1 MKKRFIALLV
11 VLVSVFSTVSAQKF
25 YVEKTD
31 NGYEQP
37 IIDKLILEN
46 YKITFKQD
54 SANYTIKCI
63 IGKTGMGRAKGSVAL
78 INNKSGD
85 LIGKTKEINGQTAIT
100 NGYANPKMIAMKKIA
115 DKYLVKLIKEKVKT
129 EQVE

>member
-1 MKKRFIALLV
+1 MRKPLFIL
-11 VLVSVFSTVSAQKF
+11 SVFLMFGINSAFSQKF

-37 IIDKLILEN
+37 IIDKLISKN

-54 SANYTIKCI
+54 SATYTLKCI
-63 IGKTGMGRAKGSVAL
+63 IGKTGMGRAKVSVAL

-85 LIGKTKEINGQTAIT
+85 LLGQTSEVNGQTAIT
-100 NGYANPKMIAMKKIA
+100 NAYANPKMIATKKIA
-115 DKYLVKLIKEKVKT
+115 DKYLIDLINKYVKN
-129 EQVE
+129 